1 MDIGCAVGGASFELA
16 RAFPHVLGIDFSQ
29 HFVNAANVSEG
40 GWGLVAVGQGEQLAS
55 SGLPQTV
62 RPGDAHC
69 SRPCWRCSLPF
80 HRRPVPPQTM
90 KEQGWMRYTAVE
102 EGDRPLSF
110 SPFLTRLCHA
120 LCSSA
125 DHEGA
130 GLDAVHGGGG
140 GRHNR
145 GALGGGA

>member
-90 KEQGWMRYTAVE
+90 KERGWMRYTAVE
-102 EGDRPLSF
+102 EGDITVERSAVVPEDIDRSRVRFQQASLCVLCRPVRAWMEIVL
-110 SPFLTRLCHA
+110 
-120 LCSSA
+120 
-125 DHEGA
+125 
-130 GLDAVHGGGG
+130 
-140 GRHNR
+140 
-145 GALGGGA
+145 

>member
-1 MDIGCAVGGASFELA
+1 VDIGCAVGGASFELA

-80 HRRPVPPQTM
+80 HRRPVPPQTR
-90 KEQGWMRYTAVE
+90 KERGWMRYTAVE
-102 EGDRPLSF
+102 EGDITVERSAVVPEDIDRSRVRFQQASLCVLCRPVRAWMEIVL
-110 SPFLTRLCHA
+110 
-120 LCSSA
+120 
-125 DHEGA
+125 
-130 GLDAVHGGGG
+130 
-140 GRHNR
+140 
-145 GALGGGA
+145 